1 MKAIKRIGRTIMAI
15 VMVLA
20 MGISVMAAN
29 TVSGG
34 TGGNTLVIHKYMSDL
49 AVDWTDVKRDGTDQS
64 TNIPTGAVPV
74 NGITF
79 TVKSAVLIDPED
91 VGSTDPTDYI
101 LTTVVSGTT
110 ASDGVL
116 EITGLADG
124 LYYVEETIS
133 ATSTEAT
140 KFFVNLPMTNPTGSG
155 TMSTVHA
162 YPKNNMTEA
171 TINKKVLDKNDD
183 PVLSTQAD
191 VGEDVTWQIT
201 TVVPGEFANADTSA
215 GSADYY
221 TITDVLDKSLDY
233 KSAVVKLAGTVLA
246 AGTDYTLTPTN
257 NADGTTTVVIS
268 FTKEQLTKLVS
279 ALAGTNATITVDI
292 TTTINENAYDG
303 MLGATGDYVIPNQAS
318 YEWKV
323 GSKNGGDETPDPD
336 PDDPDVP
343 VVTVTGLLIYK
354 IDNSTPAK
362 PLSGAKFVI
371 TDGNTGTPDR
381 TVEKTTDAKGYVY
394 WGSEELEDT
403 FGTNL
408 GIFYALETAAPSGYA
423 TITGYTAFA
432 ELTSVNKSA
441 VITLMNY
448 PSNFQ
453 LPATGGI
460 GTLLFTAGGLL
471 LIGTACVLIL
481 VSKRKKP
488 ERM

>member
-1 MKAIKRIGRTIMAI
+1 MKTIKRIGTTIMAVI
-15 VMVLA
+15 MVLV
-20 MGISVMAAN
+20 MGTSVMAAN

-34 TGGNTLVIHKYMSDL
+34 SGGNTLVIHKYMSDS
-49 AVDWTDVKRDGTDQS
+49 AVDWTNVKRDGTDQS
-64 TNIPTGAVPV
+64 ASIPTGAVPV
-74 NGITF
+74 SGITF
-79 TVKSAVLIDPED
+79 TVKSAVLIDPQD
-91 VGSTDPTDYI
+91 VGSTDPADYT
-101 LTTVVSGTT
+101 LTTVISGAT

-124 LYYVEETIS
+124 LYYVEETAS
-133 ATSTEAT
+133 AASTDVT
-140 KFFVNLPMTNPTGSG
+140 NFFVNLPMTNPAGSG
-155 TMSTVHA
+155 LMSTVHA
-162 YPKNNMTEA
+162 YPKNDLTDA
-171 TINKKVLDKNDD
+171 TINKKVLDENDD

-191 VGEDVTWQIT
+191 VGDDVTWRIT
-201 TVVPGEFANADTSA
+201 AVVPGEFANADTSA

-233 KSAVVKLAGTVLA
+233 KSAVVKLAGTALT

-268 FTKEQLTKLVS
+268 FTKAQLAKLVS
-279 ALAGTNATITVDI
+279 ALAGTNATITVDL

-303 MLGATGDYVIPNQAS
+303 MLAATGDYVIPNQAS

-336 PDDPDVP
+336 PEDPDVP

-354 IDNSTPAK
+354 TDNSTPAK
-362 PLSGAKFVI
+362 PLPGAKFVV
-371 TDGNTGTPDR
+371 TDGNTGTPDE

-403 FGTNL
+403 FGTKL

-423 TITGYTAFA
+423 IITGYTAFA

-441 VITLMNY
+441 VITLRNY
-448 PSNFQ
+448 PSNFE
-453 LPATGGI
+453 LPTTGGI
-460 GTLLFTAGGLL
+460 GTLLFTVGGLV

-481 VSKRKKP
+481 VSKRKKR